1 MPRRLPVGPPS
12 PEPDPPPQRCLL
24 CGRILGRRVEW
35 HHLVPKARGGRDTG
49 PVHPICHRAI
59 HAALPLRSLER
70 EYSTPAALRAAP
82 ALAPFLAWVADK
94 DPDFHAVTRR
104 TLDDDDER
112 WRRGRRH
119 G

>member
-1 MPRRLPVGPPS
+1 
-12 PEPDPPPQRCLL
+12 
-24 CGRILGRRVEW
+24 
-35 HHLVPKARGGRDTG
+35 
-49 PVHPICHRAI
+49 
-59 HAALPLRSLER
+59 
-70 EYSTPAALRAAP
+70 LRAAP